1 MSLAERSSD
10 GASSGGIVR
19 WFALVGLFAVGVG
32 AGVGL
37 DRFWL
42 QAPDEPLPTLSSRQS
57 PGVRQDAS
65 VAVPT
70 ATANAEHPAAPP
82 KTLTALADL
91 AGITSEFAQSAA
103 LYELAQPLNAEGIL
117 ALLQRVRIDLDGS
130 DAVAAGSILVGR
142 YAELD
147 FPAALAFVLENGG
160 DVRALWLRSIF
171 HAQARIDLDDAVE
184 RAAQLAPN
192 FRQLA
197 GLAIL
202 RSNQSLSLAERRSI
216 AQSLGVPQQMV
227 AVAQRDVGQAWQ
239 DALAIADPQQRNQT
253 LAAVAATWGRS
264 DPKAAL
270 RGSDQISNPTLRMA
284 VQSQL
289 LSLATQADP
298 QAALDWLDAQPEDAS
313 RIALIQGLVQSLGS
327 TQPDFVNRLMA
338 ELPAADRRELEQQSW
353 SQRVGSEPE
362 AAAAWVGTRAEA
374 AGESRG
380 LEAMQLFT
388 MLTLTAP
395 ESIERFVNAL
405 PADERARLEPT
416 YIGHLAQQD
425 PEAAAGRLEAI
436 TDDQQRQAAAAS
448 LVTKWVDSDPDAAQR
463 WLQRQPSADAQ
474 KIYRGLGQNG
484 FRSDLTAAEEF
495 ARQIRPGSD
504 RDHFNEGL
512 AIRHA
517 RQPEVAAEI
526 IGRIRDTDIAD
537 RATQSIE
544 RLNEIRAE
552 MRKTLGGF

>member
-19 WFALVGLFAVGVG
+19 WFALVGLFSVGVG

-42 QAPDEPLPTLSSRQS
+42 QAPDEPVPTLSSRQS

-202 RSNQSLSLAERRSI
+202 RSNQGLGPAQRRSI
-216 AQSLGVPQQMV
+216 AQSLGVPPQMV

-253 LAAVAATWGRS
+253 LAAVAMTWGRS
-264 DPKAAL
+264 DPIAAL
-270 RGSDQISNPTLRMA
+270 RGADEISSPTVRMA
-284 VQSQL
+284 LQGQL
-289 LSLATQADP
+289 LGLAAQADP
-298 QAALDWLDAQPEDAS
+298 QAALDWLNAQPEGNFRRTMIMS
-313 RIALIQGLVQSLGS
+313 LVPLLGAE
-327 TQPDFVNRLMA
+327 QAEFADRLLV
-338 ELPAADRRELEQQSW
+338 ELPAADRRNVELTSW
-353 SQRVGSEPE
+353 GQRVASDPE
-362 AAAAWVGTRAEA
+362 GAAAWAASRAKKTDKFFNS
-374 AGESRG
+374 ESQ
-380 LEAMQLFT
+380 QLFM
-388 MLTLTAP
+388 MLKLSAP
-395 ESIERFVNAL
+395 ESIDRFVNAL
-405 PADERARLEPT
+405 PAAERARLEPT
-416 YIGHLAQQD
+416 YVEHIATQD
-425 PEAAAGRLEAI
+425 IEAAARRVETI
-436 TDDQQRQAAAAS
+436 TDDQQRLAS
-448 LVTKWVDSDPDAAQR
+448 ANSLLTKWIESDPGAAQR
-463 WLQRQPSADAQ
+463 WVQSQPTNEAQVLYRNLGQRWYGRDADAA
-474 KIYRGLGQNG
+474 R
-484 FRSDLTAAEEF
+484 AF
-495 ARQIRPGSD
+495 AQQIGSGSQ
-504 RDHFNEGL
+504 RDQFNAGL
-512 AIRHA
+512 AIRYA
-517 RQPEVAAEI
+517 REPELAAEI
-526 IGRIRDTDIAD
+526 VERISDAQIAD
-537 RATQSIE
+537 RATKMLEQMEQITK
-544 RLNEIRAE
+544 
-552 MRKTLGGF
+552 MRNAVQGF